1 MRMYLLPKRNNFSG
15 SKMNNPDI
23 SKGPVFDSG
32 YRPYFYQSGK
42 FLSYDLP
49 HTGSESSYFP
59 RTSGYDFTSDIVHKN
74 DWPKT
79 QTVEDIISSGYFP
92 IPKSEPE
99 TAIITDKKH
108 TSKLGLDDMISQIR
122 GRYEIYENNIY
133 QIELGKCYAM
143 NSIFA
148 IEADRGGV
156 SMNSREAYSLSKSL
170 RELYEQQRDERK
182 SLWSD
187 VSKLK
192 LLLPEQSQS
201 YLSSHRKVSILED
214 DSIGDRL

>member
-1 MRMYLLPKRNNFSG
+1 MYLLPKRNNFSG
-15 SKMNNPDI
+15 GKMNNPDI
-23 SKGPVFDSG
+23 SNGPVFDSG

-42 FLSYDLP
+42 FLSYNIP
-49 HTGSESSYFP
+49 HTGFESSKFS

-148 IEADRGGV
+148 VEADRGGV

-214 DSIGDRL
+214 DSIGDLL

>member
-1 MRMYLLPKRNNFSG
+1 
-15 SKMNNPDI
+15 MNNPDI

-42 FLSYDLP
+42 FLLYDIP
-49 HTGSESSYFP
+49 HTSSESSYFP

-74 DWPKT
+74 DWPKLK
-79 QTVEDIISSGYFP
+79 TVEDIISSGYFP

-148 IEADRGGV
+148 VEADRGGV

-170 RELYEQQRDERK
+170 REFYEQQRDERK

>member
-15 SKMNNPDI
+15 GKMNNPDI
-23 SKGPVFDSG
+23 SNGPVFDSG

-42 FLSYDLP
+42 FLSYNIP

-74 DWPKT
+74 DWPKLK
-79 QTVEDIISSGYFP
+79 TVEDIISSGYFP

>member
-1 MRMYLLPKRNNFSG
+1 
-15 SKMNNPDI
+15 MNNPDI
-23 SKGPVFDSG
+23 SNGPVFDSG

-42 FLSYDLP
+42 FLSYNIP
-49 HTGSESSYFP
+49 HTGFESSKFS

-148 IEADRGGV
+148 VEADRGGV

-214 DSIGDRL
+214 DSIGDLL

>member
-15 SKMNNPDI
+15 GKMNNPDI

-42 FLSYDLP
+42 FLSYDIP
-49 HTGSESSYFP
+49 HTSSESSYFP

-74 DWPKT
+74 DWPKLK
-79 QTVEDIISSGYFP
+79 TVEDIISSGYFP

-99 TAIITDKKH
+99 TAIITDKKQ

-148 IEADRGGV
+148 VEADRGGV

>member
-1 MRMYLLPKRNNFSG
+1 MYLLPKRNNFSG
-15 SKMNNPDI
+15 GKMNNPDI

-42 FLSYDLP
+42 FLLYDIP
-49 HTGSESSYFP
+49 HTSSESSYFP

-74 DWPKT
+74 DWPKLK
-79 QTVEDIISSGYFP
+79 TVEDIISSGYFP

-148 IEADRGGV
+148 VEADRGGV

-170 RELYEQQRDERK
+170 REFYEQQRDERK

>member
-1 MRMYLLPKRNNFSG
+1 
-15 SKMNNPDI
+15 MNNPDN

-42 FLSYDLP
+42 FLSYDIP
-49 HTGSESSYFP
+49 HRGSESSYFP
-59 RTSGYDFTSDIVHKN
+59 RTNGYDFTSDIVPKKS
-74 DWPKT
+74 WPR
-79 QTVEDIISSGYFP
+79 QPTVEDIIQKGYFA

-108 TSKLGLDDMISQIR
+108 TSKLGLDDVISQIR

-148 IEADRGGV
+148 VEADRGGV

>member
-1 MRMYLLPKRNNFSG
+1 MDEHLAV
-15 SKMNNPDI
+15 
-23 SKGPVFDSG
+23 SKGPVFEG
-32 YRPYFYQSGK
+32 QYVPYFYQSGK
-42 FLSYDLP
+42 FLAYDIP
-49 HTGSESSYFP
+49 HKSLKSSYFS
-59 RTSGYDFTSDIVHKN
+59 RTSGYDFTSDIVPKKQT
-74 DWPKT
+74 WPRQT
-79 QTVEDIISSGYFP
+79 TVEDIISNGYFP

-108 TSKLGLDDMISQIR
+108 TSKLGLDDVISQIR
-122 GRYEIYENNIY
+122 GRYEIYEKNMY

-148 IEADRGGV
+148 VEADRGGV

-170 RELYEQQRDERK
+170 REFYEQQRDERRG
-182 SLWSD
+182 LWSD

>member
-15 SKMNNPDI
+15 GKMNNPDI
-23 SKGPVFDSG
+23 SNGPVFDSG

-42 FLSYDLP
+42 FLAYDIP
-49 HTGSESSYFP
+49 HTGSESSYFS
-59 RTSGYDFTSDIVHKN
+59 RTSGYDFTSDIVPKSN
-74 DWPKT
+74 WPKT

-148 IEADRGGV
+148 VEADRGGV

-214 DSIGDRL
+214 DSIGDLL